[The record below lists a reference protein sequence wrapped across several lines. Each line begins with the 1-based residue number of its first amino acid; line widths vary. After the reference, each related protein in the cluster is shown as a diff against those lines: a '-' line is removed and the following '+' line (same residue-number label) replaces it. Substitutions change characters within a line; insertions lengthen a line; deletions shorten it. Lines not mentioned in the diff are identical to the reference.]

1 MYVYLSLLSRA
12 CVCGCSQTQLDAEMQ
27 AMIAVESAV
36 IAVAGALTPRTT
48 RRAQAAARVAEEA
61 HKAALR
67 MAQDEAAAEERRRRT
82 GQFTPVQPG
91 MVSNAIKSAAQEAEV
106 GARLR
111 LTSRVLPPITPLS

>member
-1 MYVYLSLLSRA
+1 M
-12 CVCGCSQTQLDAEMQ
+12 CGCSQTQLDAEMQ

-36 IAVAGALTPRTT
+36 IAVAGALSPRTT

-111 LTSRVLPPITPLS
+111 LTSRVLPYITPLS